1 MQLAISMEAADEV
14 TEASCFMVEARARSK
29 IDPLLLSLTLLTE
42 PGELGDEALIEAT
55 DGGCCCCCC

>member
-14 TEASCFMVEARARSK
+14 TEASCLMVEASARSK

-55 DGGCCCCCC
+55 EGGC

>member
-1 MQLAISMEAADEV
+1 MEAADEV
-14 TEASCFMVEARARSK
+14 TEASCLMVEASARSK

-55 DGGCCCCCC
+55 EGGC